1 MDVFNII
8 GLIGTIITIIAYLF
22 SSFGLLK
29 VGILYQALNGFG
41 SMLLVLSL
49 TSHFNLPALVLES
62 TWCIISAAA
71 IVRILLL
78 KNKQKISG
86 EE

>member
-1 MDVFNII
+1 MDIFNIL
-8 GLIGTIITIIAYLF
+8 GLVGAIITIIAYLF
-22 SSFGLLK
+22 SSVGILK
-29 VGILYQALNGFG
+29 VGILYQVLNGVG

-62 TWCIISAAA
+62 TWCAISIAA

-78 KNKQKISG
+78 RKK
-86 EE
+86 

>member
-1 MDVFNII
+1 MDIFNIL
-8 GLIGTIITIIAYLF
+8 GLVGTIITIIAYLF

-29 VGILYQALNGFG
+29 VGILYQVLNGVG

-62 TWCIISAAA
+62 TWCLISLAA
-71 IVRILLL
+71 IVRILFL
-78 KNKQKISG
+78 KKK
-86 EE
+86 

>member
-1 MDVFNII
+1 MDIFNIL
-8 GLIGTIITIIAYLF
+8 GLVGTIITIIAYLF
-22 SSFGLLK
+22 SSFGILK
-29 VGILYQALNGFG
+29 VGILYQVLNGVG

-62 TWCIISAAA
+62 TWCVISIAA

-78 KNKQKISG
+78 RKQ
-86 EE
+86 

>member
-1 MDVFNII
+1 MDIFNII
-8 GLIGTIITIIAYLF
+8 GLVGTIIKIIAYLF

-29 VGILYQALNGFG
+29 VGILYQVLNGVG

-49 TSHFNLPALVLES
+49 MTHFNLPALVMES
-62 TWCIISAAA
+62 TWCLISLAA

-78 KNKQKISG
+78 KKK
-86 EE
+86 